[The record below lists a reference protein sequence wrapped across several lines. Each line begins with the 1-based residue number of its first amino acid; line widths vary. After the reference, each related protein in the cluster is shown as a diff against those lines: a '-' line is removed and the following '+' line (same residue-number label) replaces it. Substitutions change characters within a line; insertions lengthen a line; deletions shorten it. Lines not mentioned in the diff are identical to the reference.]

1 MNKDKVIGIGM
12 LGGSLFVAAIYV
24 WLLFFP
30 PLKGVDVLVLKLTGA
45 VAVCGVA
52 AIVAWIGYT
61 LATTPPPKPI
71 EEIEKEI
78 EEELKKLEE
87 ELKKEK
93 EEQKTSEEVKSGEKG
108 ESTSSS

>member
-1 MNKDKVIGIGM
+1 MQKDAIIGAGLLAGSIIGII
-12 LGGSLFVAAIYV
+12 IYI

-30 PLKGVDVLVLKLTGA
+30 TWPGLDLIVMKLTALIA
-45 VAVCGVA
+45 VGGVLT
-52 AIVAWIGYT
+52 IIAWIGYT

-87 ELKKEK
+87 ETKEEETKEEKPKEEKKETKTK
-93 EEQKTSEEVKSGEKG
+93 EETKQ
-108 ESTSSS
+108 